1 MFSLD
6 WSLNFESHA
15 FICSLWLLHKGFLIY
30 FLNKKTEG
38 VTIKI
43 CSPWSV
49 QNHVDYVLRLAK
61 YRQDVYRATVK
72 WFFVSPLAWS
82 YRKINCVIQCF
93 LMSWKYLFQTNILFI
108 AFQVMKGI
116 FVITLKIC
124 DTILSTFGACFL
136 QHLHKYQRNFKRH
149 FSKSNS
155 KTGTN

>member
-1 MFSLD
+1 MCLYSQ
-6 WSLNFESHA
+6 
-15 FICSLWLLHKGFLIY
+15 FIAAQFYIHF
-30 FLNKKTEG
+30 FNKKTEG

-49 QNHVDYVLRLAK
+49 QNHVVDYVLRLQK
-61 YRQDVYRATVK
+61 YRQDVCRATVK
-72 WFFVSPLAWS
+72 WFFVSPLAWW
-82 YRKINCVIQCF
+82 YRKINYVVQCF

-116 FVITLKIC
+116 FVITFENMSHYSVYTWCMFFCNIC
-124 DTILSTFGACFL
+124 TNIKGNL
-136 QHLHKYQRNFKRH
+136 KRH